1 MHLSAY
7 IRTKTVIILLY
18 CMYKYVTSQDGKIIF
33 TILVL
38 QKKDYTL
45 VNEVVL
51 SVIYNTKYLVNFM
64 QGTRLSRKVNDI
76 EWGDLSRTVLQ
87 VSTVHM

>member
-1 MHLSAY
+1 MEFN
-7 IRTKTVIILLY
+7 
-18 CMYKYVTSQDGKIIF
+18 F

-76 EWGDLSRTVLQ
+76 E
-87 VSTVHM
+87 